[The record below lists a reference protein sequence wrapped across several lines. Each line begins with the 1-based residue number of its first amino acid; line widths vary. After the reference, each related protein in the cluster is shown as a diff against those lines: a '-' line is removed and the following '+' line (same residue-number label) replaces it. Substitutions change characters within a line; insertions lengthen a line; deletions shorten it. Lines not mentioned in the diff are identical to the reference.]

1 MLTHRDFEKL
11 ATALRDNRQAAL
23 DNSDSPME
31 TVGIQILFEG
41 LITDIGDICE
51 SSNDRF
57 DRDRF
62 RDACI
67 SD

>member
-1 MLTHRDFEKL
+1 MMTHRDFEKL
-11 ATALRDNRQAAL
+11 ATALRDNRRTAL
-23 DNSDSPME
+23 EYSDSPME
-31 TVGIQILFEG
+31 TVGIQMLFES
-41 LITDIGDICE
+41 LITDIGDVCE
-51 SSNDRF
+51 STNDRF